1 MHRNSLRQLLQQY
14 QPMPEEQIYKDRML
28 AFLDEHVDAF
38 ERSLQVG
45 HFTASAWLVSKDGSQ
60 ALLMHH
66 AKLNLWVQLG
76 GHADGDTDLLAVAI
90 KEAQEESGILAIEPL
105 SSEIFDV
112 DIHQVP
118 ASSQGPAHDHLDVRF
133 LLHVTSD
140 EQFIK
145 NHESKEL
152 RWIGKDASQLP
163 TDQRSVVRLFEKW
176 KKLS

>member
-1 MHRNSLRQLLQQY
+1 MHSNSLRQLLQRY
-14 QPMPEEQIYKDRML
+14 QSMPEEQIYKDRML

-66 AKLNLWVQLG
+66 AKLNIWVQVG
-76 GHADGDTDLLAVAI
+76 GHADGETDLLAVAI
-90 KEAQEESGILAIEPL
+90 KEAQEESGIVGIEPM
-105 SSEIFDV
+105 SVEIFDI

-118 ASSQGPAHDHLDVRF
+118 AGSQGPAHDHLDVRF
-133 LLHVTSD
+133 LLQVTSD
-140 EQFIK
+140 EQFVK

-163 TDQRSVVRLFEKW
+163 TNQRSVVRLFEKW
-176 KKLS
+176 RNR